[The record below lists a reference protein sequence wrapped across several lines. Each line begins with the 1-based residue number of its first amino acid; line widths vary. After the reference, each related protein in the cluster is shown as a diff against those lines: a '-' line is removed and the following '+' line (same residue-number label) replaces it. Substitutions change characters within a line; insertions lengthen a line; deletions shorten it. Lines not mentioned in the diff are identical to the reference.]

1 MTSHR
6 KAPEKRPALGYTLYS
21 FAALLWA
28 LNGTVA
34 KVILNSVGDPLRVSQ
49 FRGTATRSEE
59 HTSELQSH

>member
-34 KVILNSVGDPLRVSQ
+34 VMMALCSVLSMMALVFVK
-49 FRGTATRSEE
+49 FRRKEVY
-59 HTSELQSH
+59 HMYV